1 MRLRIF
7 NNDHPDIATSLSN
20 IGATLH
26 DLGELNKALDYNKKA
41 LLIR

>member
-7 NNDHPDIATSLSN
+7 NNEHPDIASSLSN

-26 DLGELNKALDYNKKA
+26 DLGELSKALDYNEKA
-41 LLIR
+41 LSLR